1 MTELPTIPVTLRVHL
16 AHATLQAIAEECG
29 ADMLHIKGP
38 AVDPSLRP
46 EGRSSVDADVLVRP
60 SHFERFLDGLRRFGW
75 HEVTRMTSGGVV
87 EHSTNWYHGELG
99 QVDVHV
105 RFPGIQIEA
114 ERAFDRLW
122 EGRCTQDIG
131 HSPCS
136 VPSLVAQRLILLLH
150 AARGERDADVEVAW
164 TNLAEVDRDRV
175 SALAGELRAD
185 VALAAATGR
194 LEDFRDR
201 PEYGLWRL
209 FASGEYATGVLAA
222 MAAHAKAAPA
232 GVNWIHLRTVRHM
245 LHLVRN
251 KRKRLAAQL
260 HREPTRAELIGGYF
274 GMLLRGPRM
283 LSLRFR
289 PNRSDWPSRVAV
301 SLTAGWGQHST
312 RTRIGV
318 DR

>member
-29 ADMLHIKGP
+29 ADVLHIKGP

-46 EGRSSVDADVLVRP
+46 EGRGSVDADVLVRP
-60 SHFERFLDGLRRFGW
+60 AHLKRFLEGLRRFGW
-75 HEVTRMTSGGVV
+75 QEVTGLTSGGVV

-105 RFPGIQIEA
+105 RFPGIQIEP

-122 EGRCTQDIG
+122 EGRCTRGIG
-131 HSPCS
+131 HSPCA
-136 VPSLVAQRLILLLH
+136 VPSLDAQRLVLLLH

-164 TNLAEVDRDRV
+164 SNLAEADRDRV
-175 SALAGELRAD
+175 SALTVDLSAD

-232 GVNWIHLRTVRHM
+232 GANRVRLRTVRHT
-245 LHLVRN
+245 LHLVRE
-251 KRKRLAAQL
+251 KPRRLAAQL
-260 HREPTRAELIGGYF
+260 QREPTRAEVVGAYLK
-274 GMLLRGPRM
+274 MLRRGPDE
-283 LSLRFR
+283 LRAWVR
-289 PNRSDWPSRVAV
+289 R
-301 SLTAGWGQHST
+301 
-312 RTRIGV
+312 RTGRLH
-318 DR
+318 